1 MSGIPFQQLRL
12 DSNPGLEGTLTAG
25 TSGPWRVKTG
35 VGLTRAASGVF
46 VDGSQATFKTP
57 R

>member
-35 VGLTRAASGVF
+35 VGLTRANF
-46 VDGSQATFKTP
+46 TFPMTGSWTT